1 MKIFTDRVDGFQ
13 IRDTVY
19 LCDPPPTTP
28 PRFDVVKW
36 VQEKEPRL
44 VTALERDE
52 NGKWYAVDK
61 WSEEYCFSVATI
73 TWNAHESWFDF
84 ESVGTRW
91 LEENPTDAVVK
102 MILDFCNE
110 KAKELD
116 YD

>member
-1 MKIFTDRVDGFQ
+1 MKTYTDRVDGFQ
-13 IRDTVY
+13 IRDVCY
-19 LCDPPPTTP
+19 LCDQPSNTP

-36 VQEKEPRL
+36 IPEKEPRF

-61 WSEEYCFSVATI
+61 WSEEHCYSVATLE
-73 TWNAHESWFDF
+73 WNAHEPWFEF
-84 ESVGTRW
+84 HSVGTRW

-116 YD
+116 RD